1 MTVRGHRGRADM
13 SLPEDSSGSGG
24 LGCGGS
30 NPKLGGVNSLGK
42 NFTPTALILGFVGVV
57 VTD

>member
-1 MTVRGHRGRADM
+1 MGHRGRAVE
-13 SLPEDSSGSGG
+13 SLPQDTACSGG

-42 NFTPTALILGFVGVV
+42 NFTPTALVLGLVGVV